1 MQTTFTREDR
11 KKINDGIRQKYV
23 RVSLSPQGLFKFP
36 TGRAGLE
43 ALNYDP
49 NVVHSLPEDAV
60 ASYCGVGN
68 PFTLGP
74 IHQGEAVLDIGCGAG
89 VDAMV
94 AAMMVGPAGRAAGV
108 EMVPEMLARAKEN
121 HQMTDLKNVTF
132 VEGSAEKL
140 PFPDES
146 FEIVISNGVFN
157 LVIDKARAL
166 EEAFRVL
173 RPCGRLMI
181 ADQVLADEIQ
191 KDEKTMV
198 DNWFK

>member
-1 MQTTFTREDR
+1 
-11 KKINDGIRQKYV
+11 
-23 RVSLSPQGLFKFP
+23 
-36 TGRAGLE
+36 
-43 ALNYDP
+43 
-49 NVVHSLPEDAV
+49 
-60 ASYCGVGN
+60 
-68 PFTLGP
+68 
-74 IHQGEAVLDIGCGAG
+74 
-89 VDAMV
+89 MV